1 MARSGQK
8 GAGGAPAGRKLRVL
22 VVEDNEVNQALAA
35 GLLERCGHDSVVVP
49 TGSAAVAAWERDG
62 FDLILMDLQMP
73 EMDGF
78 EATRAIRRK
87 ETGTGART
95 PIVALTAN
103 AASTDEPRC
112 RDAGMDAFMAKP
124 VSFDALCD
132 VIERVVDGRLA
143 EARPAAAGERDV
155 EVFDLARALAA
166 VDGERELLLGM
177 IAIFLR
183 QTPRVMQN
191 IDGALERGDAPA
203 LEIAAHKLKGSV
215 AMFGAQAARGAA
227 QRLEDLA
234 GARDLAPAGGARRD
248 LGAEIARLQAA
259 LEAVDAEGAR

>member
-1 MARSGQK
+1 MYDGRVTLPYNRGVGWDGEHMASGEHK
-8 GAGGAPAGRKLRVL
+8 RASGAPERRALRVL
-22 VVEDNEVNQALAA
+22 VVEDNEANQVLAA
-35 GLLERCGHDSVVVP
+35 GLLKRCGHDAVVVR
-49 TGSAAVAAWERDG
+49 TGSSAVAAWEHGG

-103 AASTDEPRC
+103 AASTDEARC
-112 RDAGMDAFMAKP
+112 RAAGMDAFMSKP
-124 VSFDALCD
+124 VSFDALCE
-132 VIERVVDGRLA
+132 I
-143 EARPAAAGERDV
+143 
-155 EVFDLARALAA
+155 LARAS
-166 VDGERELLLGM
+166 
-177 IAIFLR
+177 
-183 QTPRVMQN
+183 
-191 IDGALERGDAPA
+191 A

-234 GARDLAPAGGARRD
+234 EVGDFTSAGDARRD
-248 LGAEIARLQAA
+248 LGTEIARLQAA
-259 LEAVDAEGAR
+259 LEAVDAEGVR